1 MSSSNAQ
8 TSNEVKLRV
17 ASAIQKD
24 AGRGIVRIDPFVQ
37 KKMGLKAGDV
47 VSISSMGGKRTA
59 AKIWPG
65 LQDDE
70 EKGTIRMD
78 GSIRSNVGVSIDEY
92 VFMRGPID
100 VKAAQQ
106 VIFAPIQARVSISSP
121 NTLAHMLEGR
131 VVSRN
136 DVIAVPLMG
145 GGILNLMVVAIKP
158 NVDSVIIERG
168 TSVSISDK
176 PASEVSSIP
185 RVSYEDVGGLRD
197 EIQKIREMV
206 ELPIRHPELFNH
218 LGIEPPKGV
227 MLYGPP
233 GTGKTLLAKA
243 VASETD
249 AYFISISGPEIMSKF
264 YGQSEEKLRDLFRDA
279 EEKAPSIIFIDEI
292 DSIAPKR
299 EEVTGEVERR
309 VVAQLL
315 SLMDG
320 LKSRGKVIVIAATNR
335 PNSID
340 EALRRPGRFDR
351 EIEIGVPDYK
361 GRKEI
366 LQIHS
371 RGIPLEQD
379 VDIDYLAS
387 KTHGFVGAD
396 LSALAKEAAMRAL
409 RRYLPQIDM
418 DKEVPLELLQK
429 MKVTQE
435 DFMNAFSEIEPSA
448 LREVLI
454 TTPRESW
461 DDIGGLEGVKQ
472 ELREVAEW
480 PLKYP
485 AVFEYMNATLPKG
498 ILLFGPPG
506 TGKTLLAKALAHE
519 TEANFIS
526 VKGPEFLSKWVGESE
541 KAIRE
546 VFRKAKQAAPAII
559 FFDELDSIAPV
570 RGQSSDSHVTERMI
584 SQFLTE
590 LDGLEELRN
599 VLLLAATNRPD
610 IIDPALLRAGRFGRQ
625 VFVGMSDVAARKVIL
640 HIHFKGKPLG
650 SDVDIDAIAAQT
662 DGFTGADLM
671 ALTEEATMLAIREA
685 ILNGTVTDGK
695 TENESI
701 QQLKVELRHVN
712 QALDRTR
719 DTSKRERATYLNKPG
734 AMNPKESLYG

>member
-1 MSSSNAQ
+1 MDQNKQ
-8 TSNEVKLRV
+8 PVPVGVPGELY
-17 ASAIQKD
+17 I
-24 AGRGIVRIDPFVQ
+24 GGIGLALGYLNRPELTAERMVPDPFS
-37 KKMGLKAGDV
+37 KRAGA
-47 VSISSMGGKRTA
+47 RLYA
-59 AKIWPG
+59 AG
-65 LQDDE
+65 
-70 EKGTIRMD
+70 
-78 GSIRSNVGVSIDEY
+78 DEY

-625 VFVGMSDVAARKVIL
+625 VFVGMPDVAARKGIL
-640 HIHFKGKPLG
+640 QIHFKGKPLG